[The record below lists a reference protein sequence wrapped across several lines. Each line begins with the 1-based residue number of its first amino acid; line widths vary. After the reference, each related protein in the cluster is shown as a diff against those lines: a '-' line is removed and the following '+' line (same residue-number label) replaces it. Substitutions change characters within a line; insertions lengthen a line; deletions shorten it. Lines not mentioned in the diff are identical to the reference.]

1 MITVEAIDLTDKKAV
16 ARFINLPYRLYA
28 GCPQWV
34 PPLRADVRR
43 MLTPAKHPFYTHS
56 AADFFVALEHDR
68 VVGRIAVLEQRLFNA
83 HHGLKQAH
91 FYLFEA
97 ENKPDVAEALFAQA
111 EAWARGRGL
120 NALLGP
126 KGFSI
131 LDGFGVLIA
140 GFEHRQMMSLT
151 TYNYPYYAELLEGV
165 GFTKY
170 VDLISCYLDAATFQP
185 PAWLDQIAAWAQ
197 AEHGLSIHNF
207 SRMRALVQAAP
218 DLFSVYNHALAQNWE
233 YYPFPAQEIAF
244 ATEQLQLISQSR
256 LIKTLKHGHETVGV
270 FVAFPD
276 LTPALQRARGQI
288 NPLSLIDLLLAVRR
302 RPRAIAIGVLGVLS
316 AYRLCGG
323 NALLFAQLLKTVTEL
338 GVQRA
343 ELLQIPDT
351 ALEMRRD
358 LASLGVK
365 PAKTHRVYVKQVI

>member
-1 MITVEAIDLTDKKAV
+1 
-16 ARFINLPYRLYA
+16 
-28 GCPQWV
+28 
-34 PPLRADVRR
+34 
-43 MLTPAKHPFYTHS
+43 
-56 AADFFVALEHDR
+56 
-68 VVGRIAVLEQRLFNA
+68 VGRIALLEHRLFNA
-83 HHGLKQAH
+83 HHGVKQAH

-97 ENKPDVAEALFAQA
+97 EHKPQVAEALFSHA

-126 KGFSI
+126 KGFSV
-131 LDGFGVLIA
+131 LDGFGVLID

-151 TYNYPYYAELLEGV
+151 NYNYPYYAELLEGF
-165 GFTKY
+165 GFRTY

-185 PAWLDQIAAWAQ
+185 PAWLDQLAAWAQ
-197 AEHGLSIHNF
+197 TEHGLYVHEF
-207 SRMRALVQAAP
+207 PRMHALVQAAP
-218 DLFSVYNHALAQNWE
+218 DLFGVYNHALAQNWE

-244 ATEQLQLISQSR
+244 ATEQLQLIAQPR
-256 LIKTLKHGHETVGV
+256 LMKMLKHGHETVGV

-276 LTPALQRARGQI
+276 LTPALQRARGRL

-302 RPRAIAIGVLGVLS
+302 RPSTIAIGVLGVLP

-323 NALLFAQLLKTVTEL
+323 NALLFAQLLKTATEL

-343 ELLQIPDT
+343 ELLQIPET

-358 LASLGVK
+358 LASLGIK
-365 PAKTHRVYVKQVI
+365 PAKTHRVYVKQVDS